1 MATKNLSETELKIP
15 NHVAIIP
22 DGNRRW
28 AKERGLPGWIG
39 HRYGARAFLA
49 NVREALKLRV
59 PNVSFWASSK
69 DNITKR
75 EATEVRHLLAIY
87 KREFARL
94 AKSHEIHDNKVRV
107 NILGEWRRLF
117 PDEVC
122 RVFDKAIA
130 ATKEYAR
137 HNLNFF
143 MAYDGQ
149 TEMLRAVESIVAQAS
164 GVAGRGAKTGT
175 AVAVTPAL
183 LKTNLYTRELPP
195 VDLVIRTGGESH
207 WSAGFMMWDC
217 ANAQLYFTDKL
228 YPDFGAKEFHAAIE
242 DYSRR
247 ERRFGA

>member
-1 MATKNLSETELKIP
+1 MSVKPTTTDLKIP

-28 AKERGLPGWIG
+28 AKQRGLPGWIG
-39 HRYGARAFLA
+39 HRSGAKRLQETLK
-49 NVREALKLRV
+49 EALKLRV
-59 PNVSFWASSK
+59 PNFSFWASSA

-75 EATEVRHLLAIY
+75 DSGEVKHLLGIF

-94 AKSHEIHDNKVRV
+94 ADAKEIHENKARV
-107 NILGEWRRLF
+107 NILGEWPRLF
-117 PDEVC
+117 PDDVC
-122 RVFDKAIA
+122 RVFEKVMA
-130 ATKEYAR
+130 ATKNYAR

-149 TEMLRAVESIVAQAS
+149 TEMLRAVESVLENARATAARPS
-164 GVAGRGAKTGT
+164 RGGT

-183 LKTNLYTRELPP
+183 LKANLYTRELPP
-195 VDLVIRTGGESH
+195 VDLVIRTGGEPH

-217 ANAQLYFTDKL
+217 ANAQLYFTDTL

-242 DYSRR
+242 EYSRR